1 MQGRAQKNLNMPDQ
15 ELNKKHLSKNLKT
28 VEDIW
33 SENMRLSLVQKYKRA
48 NSTLMINRMM
58 AVRDTKLCG

>member
-1 MQGRAQKNLNMPDQ
+1 MPDQ